1 MAIRKI
7 PVANRGEI
15 AVCIIRAAKTLGI
28 ATVHAVLLQAP
39 DVIAAEVHTRWLEAW
54 LETHPIAME
63 DAHP

>member
-1 MAIRKI
+1 M
-7 PVANRGEI
+7 
-15 AVCIIRAAKTLGI
+15 CIIRAAKTLGI